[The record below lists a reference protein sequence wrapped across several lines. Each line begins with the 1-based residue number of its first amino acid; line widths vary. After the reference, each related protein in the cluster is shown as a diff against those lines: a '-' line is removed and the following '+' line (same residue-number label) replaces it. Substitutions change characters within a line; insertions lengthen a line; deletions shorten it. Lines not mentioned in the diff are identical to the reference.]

1 MQNKIIR
8 KIDELGRVVIPRDV
22 ALKLRLNAGDDVE
35 IWAED
40 NFVVLRRKDKDD
52 KEEKI

>member
-22 ALKLRLNAGDDVE
+22 ALKLRLKAGDDVQ
-35 IWAED
+35 ISAED
-40 NFVVLRRKDKDD
+40 NFAVLRRVEKNE